1 MTNTDN
7 ECRIRAVE
15 ATILAIR
22 GQKVILDADL
32 ARVHGVPTKALNQAV
47 KRNPEKFPEDFAFRL
62 TAQEVTYLKSQSV
75 TSSDDAIRSQ
85 FVTGSATTTTPSRSQ
100 FVTLKRRQNIK
111 YLPHAFTEHGAIMA
125 TTVLNS
131 PQAVRM
137 SVFVVRAFVKMREYL
152 LNRAELEKR
161 LADIEKT
168 LLAHDTALRDVYQ
181 KIRPLLF
188 PPPAEPP
195 RRQIGF
201 GVKERRARYIVKRKG
216 K

>member
-1 MTNTDN
+1 
-7 ECRIRAVE
+7 
-15 ATILAIR
+15 
-22 GQKVILDADL
+22 
-32 ARVHGVPTKALNQAV
+32 
-47 KRNPEKFPEDFAFRL
+47 
-62 TAQEVTYLKSQSV
+62 
-75 TSSDDAIRSQ
+75 
-85 FVTGSATTTTPSRSQ
+85 
-100 FVTLKRRQNIK
+100 VTLKRRQNIK

-181 KIRPLLF
+181 KIRPLLL
-188 PPPAEPP
+188 PPPDPP
-195 RRQIGF
+195 PKRIGF
-201 GVKERRARYIVKRKG
+201 GVKEGRARYGVKRKG
-216 K
+216 KAKAWRKRQPDV